1 MKIVKRIKNKKGMT
15 IAYMIDNDGIISR
28 YTADDT
34 YNLSNLITN
43 AVLVGKSKNDFYF
56 RSSYSPYFRNLLHH
70 HISTREDLYRYYK
83 LDKIEN
89 RDSFLIP
96 NN

>member
-1 MKIVKRIKNKKGMT
+1 MT

-43 AVLVGKSKNDFYF
+43 AVLVGKSKND
-56 RSSYSPYFRNLLHH
+56 SEPPK
-70 HISTREDLYRYYK
+70 YK
-83 LDKIEN
+83 A
-89 RDSFLIP
+89 
-96 NN
+96 

>member
-1 MKIVKRIKNKKGMT
+1 MKIVKRIKNQKGMT

-56 RSSYSPYFRNLLHH
+56 RGKDGVKIDTVVEYNKQLPK
-70 HISTREDLYRYYK
+70 K
-83 LDKIEN
+83 LDKDRYIKEKELSKEN
-89 RDSFLIP
+89 
-96 NN
+96 